1 MAEKLLARVAV
12 SSVPYAADK
21 LYTYR
26 IPDELAPEAAS
37 GKRVLIPFGRGNRR
51 SEGFVLDI
59 VREEDKPAY
68 KPIDAFL
75 DDMPLLD
82 SRDIRLARWM
92 KARYFCTYYDALKT
106 LLPGGVW
113 LKSRE
118 IWKLNDDISAEEA
131 LGAVE
136 PDSLEETLLC
146 TVLSSKG
153 AERAALNEL
162 GGEKTGRALH
172 AMAEQGILVCE
183 TTMKQR
189 LGDKKARMVSLC
201 VSAEEALAAVEPKRR
216 SAPVRYAVIELLCRE
231 GTLSS
236 TEISYYTG
244 ATMQTLR
251 GLNKSGLVE
260 FSEQEVLRVSAPAPS
275 AHEDAPITL
284 NEEQQAAYEGLTALL
299 EREGGSAALLYGV
312 TASGKTQV
320 YLKLI
325 ERLLARGKTAM
336 LLVPEIALTP
346 QMMQRFSAR
355 FGSDAVMLHSALPLT
370 ERYDQWKRIRR
381 GEVRVVLGTRSAVFA
396 PLPNLG
402 LIILD
407 EEQEGSYQSENPP
420 RYHARDIAQFRCA
433 QRDALVLLGSAT
445 PTVET
450 AYYAKRGRYQVF
462 SLHKRFNDLPLPEV
476 LIADMKD
483 ELRQGNDTSIGS
495 ALRSKLEKNI
505 AHGEQSILFLN
516 RRGSARMLLCGECGY
531 VPECPRCSVP
541 MTYHSA
547 NERLMCHYC
556 GHSEPVMERCREC
569 GGLLKRIGS
578 GTQKVERELKALF
591 PNTEV
596 LRMDA
601 DTVSAAHGH
610 EALLRQFTERRI
622 PILLGTQM
630 VAKGLDFENV
640 TLVGVLDA
648 DLSLYV
654 QNYHAAERTYS
665 LLAQV
670 VGRAGRG
677 ERAGRAVIQ
686 TFHPDNEVIQAAAKQ
701 DYEAFYRNELRLRRL
716 RRYPPFADLFTL
728 TVSGREEMRV
738 IAAACALRDA
748 LRAASEKEPLR
759 ALETEVLGPAGAPVV
774 KVNERYRYC
783 VYLSGRSDNA
793 LRRTVSEYLLA
804 FSARKENRGLDIFA
818 DCNAL
823 Q

>member
-1 MAEKLLARVAV
+1 MAEKMLARVAV

-26 IPDELAPEAAS
+26 VPDELKDTAAP

-59 VREEDKPAY
+59 VREEDKPVY
-68 KPIDAFL
+68 KPIDTFL
-75 DDMPLLD
+75 DDAPLLD
-82 SRDIRLARWM
+82 GRDIRLMRWM

-113 LKSRE
+113 LKSQE
-118 IWKLNDDISAEEA
+118 VWKLNEAVSAEEA
-131 LGAVE
+131 LAAVM
-136 PDSLEETLLC
+136 PDTLEETLLHA
-146 TVLSSKG
+146 VLSAKG

-162 GGEKTGRALH
+162 GGERTGKALRTL
-172 AMAEQGILVCE
+172 EQQGLLVCE

-189 LGDKKARMVSLC
+189 LSDKTARMVSLC
-201 VSAEEALAAVEPKRR
+201 VSAEDALAAVEPKRR
-216 SAPVRYAVIELLCRE
+216 SAPVRYAIVELLSRE

-236 TEISYYTG
+236 AEISYYTG

-251 GLNKSGLVE
+251 GLKKSGLVE
-260 FSEQEVLRVSAPAPS
+260 FSEQEVLRVSS
-275 AHEDAPITL
+275 AESAEKAEPFTL
-284 NEEQQAAYEGLTALL
+284 NGEQQAAFEGLSTLL
-299 EREGGSAALLYGV
+299 GHEGGSAALLYGV

-325 ERLLARGKTAM
+325 EETLRRGRSAM

-346 QMMQRFSAR
+346 QMMQRFSAQ
-355 FGSDAVMLHSALPLT
+355 FGPDVVMLHSALPLT

-396 PLPNLG
+396 PLPDLG

-495 ALRSKLEKNI
+495 ALRSELEKNI
-505 AHGEQSILFLN
+505 ARGEQSILFLN

-556 GHSEPVMERCREC
+556 GHSEAVMERCSEC
-569 GGLLKRIGS
+569 GGLLKRVGS
-578 GTQKVERELKALF
+578 GTQKVEQELAALF
-591 PNTEV
+591 PNTPV

-601 DTVSAAHGH
+601 DTVAAAHGH
-610 EALLRQFTERRI
+610 EALLKEFTQKNI

-677 ERAGRAVIQ
+677 ERVGRAVIQ
-686 TFHPDNEVIQAAAKQ
+686 TYHPDNEVIQAAAKQ
-701 DYEAFYRNELRLRRL
+701 DYEAFYQNELRLRRL

-728 TVSGREEMRV
+728 TVSGSEEVRV
-738 IAAACALRDA
+738 IAAVRALCDA
-748 LRAASEKEPLR
+748 LRLASAKEPLR
-759 ALETEVLGPAGAPVV
+759 ALEPEVLGPAGAPVV
-774 KVNERYRYC
+774 KVNDRYRYR
-783 VYLSGRSDNA
+783 VYLCGRSDSV

-804 FSARKENRGLDIFA
+804 FYARKENRGLDIFA

>member
-1 MAEKLLARVAV
+1 MAERTLARVAV

-26 IPDELAPEAAS
+26 VPDGLLSAAAP
-37 GKRVLIPFGRGNRR
+37 GKRVLIPFGRGNKRG
-51 SEGFVLDI
+51 EGFVLDV

-75 DDMPLLD
+75 DEAPLLD
-82 SRDIRLARWM
+82 AKDLRLVRWM
-92 KARYFCTYYDALKT
+92 KARYFCTYYDALKA

-118 IWKLNDDISAEEA
+118 VWRLRDGVSAEEA
-131 LGAVE
+131 LSSAA
-136 PDSLEETLLC
+136 PDSLEETLLRA
-146 TVLSSKG
+146 VLG
-153 AERAALNEL
+153 AKELERGALDEL
-162 GGEKTGRALH
+162 GGEKTGKALRAL
-172 AMAEQGILVCE
+172 EQHGLLTCE

-189 LGDKKARMVSLC
+189 LGDKTARMASLC
-201 VSAEEALAAVEPKRR
+201 VSAEDALAAVEPKRR
-216 SAPVRYAVIELLCRE
+216 SAPVRYAVVELLSRE
-231 GTLSS
+231 GTLS
-236 TEISYYTG
+236 TAEISYYTG

-251 GLNKSGLVE
+251 GLEKLGLLT
-260 FSEQEVLRVSAPAPS
+260 FSEQEVLRVSTAPES
-275 AHEDAPITL
+275 AERTDVTL
-284 NEEQQAAYEGLTALL
+284 NFGQQQAFEGLSALL

-325 ERLLARGKTAM
+325 EEALRRGRTAM

-346 QMMQRFSAR
+346 QMMRRFSAR
-355 FGSDAVMLHSALPLT
+355 FGSDVVMLHSALPLT

-396 PLPNLG
+396 PLPDLG

-420 RYHARDIAQFRCA
+420 HYHARDIAQFRCA
-433 QRDALVLLGSAT
+433 QHGALMLLGSAT

-450 AYYAKRGRYQVF
+450 AYYAKHGRYQVL
-462 SLHKRFNDLPLPEV
+462 SLHKRYNDLPLPRV

-483 ELRQGNDTSIGS
+483 ELRRGNDGTIGS
-495 ALRSKLEKNI
+495 ALRAEIEKNLSR
-505 AHGEQSILFLN
+505 GEQSILFLN

-531 VPECPRCSVP
+531 VPQCPRCSVP

-556 GHSEPVMERCREC
+556 GHSEAVMARCSEC
-569 GGLLKRIGS
+569 GGLMKRVGS
-578 GTQKVERELKALF
+578 GTQKVEQELLSLF
-591 PNTEV
+591 SGTKV

-601 DTVSAAHGH
+601 DTVAAARGH
-610 EALLRQFTERRI
+610 EALLKQFTEQNI

-686 TFHPDNEVIQAAAKQ
+686 TYHPENEVIQAAAKQ
-701 DYEAFYRNELRLRRL
+701 DYEAFYQSELRLRRL

-728 TVSGREEMRV
+728 TVTGLDELRV
-738 IAAACALRDA
+738 IAAARALCDA
-748 LRAASEKEPLR
+748 LRRESGREPLR
-759 ALETEVLGPAGAPVV
+759 ALEAEVLGPAGAPVV
-774 KVNERYRYC
+774 KVNNRYRYC
-783 VYLSGRSDNA
+783 VYLCGRSGSA

>member
-1 MAEKLLARVAV
+1 MAEKMLARVAV

-26 IPDELAPEAAS
+26 IPEELAEAAMP
-37 GKRVLIPFGRGNRR
+37 GKRVLVPFGRGNRR

-59 VREEDKPAY
+59 VYEEDKPAY

-75 DDMPLLD
+75 DDAPLLD
-82 SRDIRLARWM
+82 GRDIRLVRWM

-118 IWKLNDDISAEEA
+118 VWRLNDGVSAEEA
-131 LGAVE
+131 LSAVA
-136 PDSLEETLLC
+136 PDSLEETLLHA
-146 TVLSSKG
+146 VLGAKG
-153 AERAALNEL
+153 AERTALNEL
-162 GGEKTGRALH
+162 GGEKTGKVLH
-172 AMAEQGILVCE
+172 ALEQQGLLICE

-189 LGDKKARMVSLC
+189 LGDKTARMVSLC

-251 GLNKSGLVE
+251 GLKKSGLVE
-260 FSEQEVLRVSAPAPS
+260 FSEQEVLRVGTAEPVER
-275 AHEDAPITL
+275 EDAPITL
-284 NEEQQAAYEGLTALL
+284 NEEQQAAYEGLSTLL

-320 YLKLI
+320 YLRLI
-325 ERLLARGKTAM
+325 EETLARGRTAM

-346 QMMQRFSAR
+346 QMMRRFSAQ
-355 FGSDAVMLHSALPLT
+355 FGADVVMLHSALPLT

-420 RYHARDIAQFRCA
+420 RYHARDIAQLRCA
-433 QRDALVLLGSAT
+433 QRDALMLLGSAT

-462 SLHKRFNDLPLPEV
+462 SLHKRFNDLPLPKV

-483 ELRQGNDTSIGS
+483 ELRQGNETSIGH
-495 ALRSKLEKNI
+495 ALCAELEKNLER
-505 AHGEQSILFLN
+505 GEQSILFLN

-531 VPECPRCSVP
+531 VPQCPRCSVP

-556 GHSEPVMERCREC
+556 GHSEAVMERCSEC
-569 GGLLKRIGS
+569 GGLLKRVGS
-578 GTQKVERELKALF
+578 GTQKVEQELAALF
-591 PNTEV
+591 PGTRV

-601 DTVSAAHGH
+601 DTVAAAHGH
-610 EALLRQFTERRI
+610 EALLKDFTQKNI

-677 ERAGRAVIQ
+677 ERVGRAVIQ
-686 TFHPDNEVIQAAAKQ
+686 TYHPDNEVIQAAAKQ
-701 DYEAFYRNELRLRRL
+701 DYEAFYQNELRLRRL

-728 TVSGREEMRV
+728 TVSGSEEVRV
-738 IAAACALRDA
+738 IAAVRALCDA
-748 LRAASEKEPLR
+748 LRLASAKEPLR
-759 ALETEVLGPAGAPVV
+759 ALEPEVLGPAGAPVV
-774 KVNERYRYC
+774 KVNDRYRYR
-783 VYLSGRSDNA
+783 VYLCGRSDSV

>member
-1 MAEKLLARVAV
+1 MAEKLLDRVAV
-12 SSVPYAADK
+12 SSVPFAADK

-51 SEGFVLDI
+51 SEGFILDI

-118 IWKLNDDISAEEA
+118 IWKLNEEVSAEQA
-131 LGAVE
+131 LGAVA

-146 TVLSSKG
+146 AVLGAKG
-153 AERAALNEL
+153 AERTALNEL

-172 AMAEQGILVCE
+172 AMAQQGILICE

-201 VSAEEALAAVEPKRR
+201 VSAEEALAAVEPRRR

-260 FSEQEVLRVSAPAPS
+260 FSEQEVLRVSPPAPS
-275 AHEDAPITL
+275 AREDAPITL
-284 NEEQQAAYEGLTALL
+284 NEEQQAAYEGLSALL

-325 ERLLARGKTAM
+325 EQVLARGKTAM

-495 ALRSKLEKNI
+495 ALRSELQKNI
-505 AHGEQSILFLN
+505 ARGEQSILFLN

-556 GHSEPVMERCREC
+556 GHSEPVMERCRAC
-569 GGLLKRIGS
+569 GGLLKRVGS

-686 TFHPDNEVIQAAAKQ
+686 TYHPDHEVIQAAANQ
-701 DYEAFYRNELRLRRL
+701 DYEAFYQTELRLRRL

-783 VYLSGRSDNA
+783 VYLSGRSDSA

>member
-12 SSVPYAADK
+12 SSVPFAADK

-75 DDMPLLD
+75 DEESLLD
-82 SRDIRLARWM
+82 SRDIRLARWI

-118 IWKLNDDISAEEA
+118 IWKLNEEVSAEEA
-131 LGAVE
+131 LSAVT

-146 TVLSSKG
+146 AVLGAKG
-153 AERAALNEL
+153 AERTALNEL

-172 AMAEQGILVCE
+172 AMAQQGILVCE

-251 GLNKSGLVE
+251 GLNKSGLVD
-260 FSEQEVLRVSAPAPS
+260 FSEQEVLRVSPPAPS
-275 AHEDAPITL
+275 AREDAPITL
-284 NEEQQAAYEGLTALL
+284 NEEQQAAYEGLSALL

-325 ERLLARGKTAM
+325 EQVLARGKTAM

-495 ALRSKLEKNI
+495 ALRSELQKNI
-505 AHGEQSILFLN
+505 ARGEQSILFLN

-556 GHSEPVMERCREC
+556 GHSEPVMERCRAC
-569 GGLLKRIGS
+569 GGLLKRVGS
-578 GTQKVERELKALF
+578 GTQKVERELRALF

-686 TFHPDNEVIQAAAKQ
+686 TYHPDNEVIQAAAKQ

-759 ALETEVLGPAGAPVV
+759 TLETEVLGPAGAPVV

-783 VYLSGRSDNA
+783 VYLSGRSDSA

>member
-1 MAEKLLARVAV
+1 MAERMIARVAV
-12 SSVPYAADK
+12 SSVPFAADK
-21 LYTYR
+21 LYTYLV
-26 IPDELAPEAAS
+26 PEELMASAAE

-51 SEGFVLDI
+51 SEGFLIELSREECTVPLKPLGTVLD
-59 VREEDKPAY
+59 A
-68 KPIDAFL
+68 A
-75 DDMPLLD
+75 PLLD
-82 SRDIRLARWM
+82 SKDIRLVRWM

-113 LKSRE
+113 LQSRE
-118 IWKLNDDISAEEA
+118 VWRLADTVSAETA
-131 LGAVE
+131 LASAA
-136 PDSLEETLLC
+136 PDSLEENLLRAI
-146 TVLSSKG
+146 LSANG
-153 AERAALNEL
+153 LDRAALDAL
-162 GGEKTGRALH
+162 GGDKTGRTLRLL
-172 AMAEQGILVCE
+172 EQSGLLSCE
-183 TTMKQR
+183 TTIKQR
-189 LGDKKARMVSLC
+189 LGDKTLRMVSLC
-201 VSAEEALAAVEPKRR
+201 VSAEDALAAVEPKRR
-216 SAPVRYAVIELLCRE
+216 SAPVRYAVIELLIRE
-231 GTLSS
+231 GTLS
-236 TEISYYTG
+236 TQEIGYYTG

-251 GLNKSGLVE
+251 GLKKSGLVE
-260 FSEQEVLRVSAPAPS
+260 FSEQEVLRVSTVGADTGES
-275 AHEDAPITL
+275 AFVTL
-284 NEEQQAAYEGLTALL
+284 NEEQRSAFEGLSALL
-299 EREGGSAALLYGV
+299 GREGGAAALLYGV

-320 YLKLI
+320 YRKLI
-325 ERLLARGKTAM
+325 EETLARGRTAM

-346 QMMQRFSAR
+346 QMMRKFSAQ
-355 FGSDAVMLHSALPLT
+355 FGSSVVMLHSGLPLT

-396 PLPNLG
+396 PLPELG

-433 QRDALVLLGSAT
+433 QHSALMLLGSAT

-450 AYYAKRGRYQVF
+450 SYYAKQGRYEVF
-462 SLHKRFNDLPLPEV
+462 PLYRRYNELPLPKV

-483 ELRQGNDTSIGS
+483 ELRQGNETSIGQS
-495 ALRSKLEKNI
+495 LRAELEKNI
-505 AHGEQSILFLN
+505 ERGEQSILFLN
-516 RRGSARMLLCGECGY
+516 RRGSARLLLCGECGY
-531 VPECPRCSVP
+531 VPQCPRCSVP

-556 GHSEPVMERCREC
+556 GHSEPVLERCSEC
-569 GGLLKRIGS
+569 GGLMKRVGA
-578 GTQKVERELKALF
+578 GTQKVEQELHDLF
-591 PNTEV
+591 PEAQV

-601 DTVSAAHGH
+601 DTVGAAGSH
-610 EALLRQFTERRI
+610 EALLREFEEKKI

-648 DLSLYV
+648 DLSLYA

-686 TFHPDNEVIQAAAKQ
+686 TYHPENEVIRAAADQ
-701 DYEAFYRNELRLRRL
+701 DYGAFYRSELRLRRL
-716 RRYPPFADLFTL
+716 RRYPPFADLYTL
-728 TVSGREEMRV
+728 TITGSEEHRV

-748 LRAASEKEPLR
+748 LRHESEKEPLR
-759 ALETEVLGPAGAPVV
+759 TLETEVLGPAGAPVV
-774 KVNERYRYC
+774 KVNNRYRYC
-783 VYLSGRSDNA
+783 VYLCARSDA
-793 LRRTVSEYLLA
+793 SLRRIVSDYLRA
-804 FSARKENRGLDIFA
+804 FYARKENRGLDIFA

>member
-82 SRDIRLARWM
+82 SRDIRLVRWM

-146 TVLSSKG
+146 AVLGAKG

-172 AMAEQGILVCE
+172 AMAQQGILVCE

-201 VSAEEALAAVEPKRR
+201 VSAEDALAAVEPKRR

-495 ALRSKLEKNI
+495 ALRSELEKNI

-569 GGLLKRIGS
+569 GGLLKRVGS

-701 DYEAFYRNELRLRRL
+701 DYEAFYQNELRLRRL

>member
-1 MAEKLLARVAV
+1 MAEKMLARVAV

-26 IPDELAPEAAS
+26 VPDELKDTAAP

-59 VREEDKPAY
+59 VREEDKPVY
-68 KPIDAFL
+68 KPIDTFL
-75 DDMPLLD
+75 DDAPLLD
-82 SRDIRLARWM
+82 GRDIRLMRWM

-113 LKSRE
+113 LKSQE
-118 IWKLNDDISAEEA
+118 VWKLNEAVSAEEA
-131 LGAVE
+131 LAAVM
-136 PDSLEETLLC
+136 PDTLEETLLHA
-146 TVLSSKG
+146 VLSAKG

-162 GGEKTGRALH
+162 GGERTGKALRTL
-172 AMAEQGILVCE
+172 EQQGLLVCE

-189 LGDKKARMVSLC
+189 LSDKTARMVSLC
-201 VSAEEALAAVEPKRR
+201 VSAEDALAAVEPKRR
-216 SAPVRYAVIELLCRE
+216 SAPVRYAIVELLSRE

-236 TEISYYTG
+236 AEISYYTG

-251 GLNKSGLVE
+251 GLKKSGLVE
-260 FSEQEVLRVSAPAPS
+260 FSEQEVLRVSS
-275 AHEDAPITL
+275 AESAEKAEPFTL
-284 NEEQQAAYEGLTALL
+284 NGEQQAAFEGLSTLL
-299 EREGGSAALLYGV
+299 GHEGGSAALLYGV

-325 ERLLARGKTAM
+325 EETLRRGRSAM

-346 QMMQRFSAR
+346 QMMQRFSAQ
-355 FGSDAVMLHSALPLT
+355 FGPDVVMLHSALPLT

-381 GEVRVVLGTRSAVFA
+381 GEVRVVLGTRSAVFV
-396 PLPNLG
+396 PLPDLG

-495 ALRSKLEKNI
+495 ALRSELEKNI
-505 AHGEQSILFLN
+505 ARGEQSILFLN

-556 GHSEPVMERCREC
+556 GHSEAVMERCSEC
-569 GGLLKRIGS
+569 GGLLKRVGS
-578 GTQKVERELKALF
+578 GTQKVEQELAALF
-591 PNTEV
+591 PNTPV

-601 DTVSAAHGH
+601 DTVAAAHGH
-610 EALLRQFTERRI
+610 EALLKEFTQKNI

-677 ERAGRAVIQ
+677 ERVGRAVIQ
-686 TFHPDNEVIQAAAKQ
+686 TYHPDNEVIQAAAKQ
-701 DYEAFYRNELRLRRL
+701 DYEAFYQNELRLRRL

-728 TVSGREEMRV
+728 TVSGSEEVRV
-738 IAAACALRDA
+738 IAAVRALCDA
-748 LRAASEKEPLR
+748 LRLASAKEPLR
-759 ALETEVLGPAGAPVV
+759 ALEPEVLGPAGAPVV
-774 KVNERYRYC
+774 KVNDRYRSR
-783 VYLSGRSDNA
+783 VYLCGRSDSV

>member
-1 MAEKLLARVAV
+1 MAEKMLARVAV

-26 IPDELAPEAAS
+26 VPDELKDTAAP

-59 VREEDKPAY
+59 VREEDKPVY
-68 KPIDAFL
+68 KPIDTFL
-75 DDMPLLD
+75 DDAPLLD
-82 SRDIRLARWM
+82 GRDIRLMRWM

-113 LKSRE
+113 LKSQE
-118 IWKLNDDISAEEA
+118 VWKLNEAVSAEEA
-131 LGAVE
+131 LAAVM
-136 PDSLEETLLC
+136 PDTLEETLLHA
-146 TVLSSKG
+146 VLSAKG

-162 GGEKTGRALH
+162 GGERTGKALRTL
-172 AMAEQGILVCE
+172 EQQGLLVCE

-189 LGDKKARMVSLC
+189 LSDKTARMVSLC
-201 VSAEEALAAVEPKRR
+201 VSAEDALAAVEPKRR
-216 SAPVRYAVIELLCRE
+216 SAPVRYAIVELLSRE

-236 TEISYYTG
+236 AEISYYTG

-251 GLNKSGLVE
+251 GLKKSGLVE
-260 FSEQEVLRVSAPAPS
+260 FSEQEVLRVSS
-275 AHEDAPITL
+275 AESAEKAEPFTL
-284 NEEQQAAYEGLTALL
+284 NGEQQAAFEGLSALL
-299 EREGGSAALLYGV
+299 GREGGSAALLYGV

-325 ERLLARGKTAM
+325 EETLRRGRSAM

-346 QMMQRFSAR
+346 QMMRRFSAQ
-355 FGSDAVMLHSALPLT
+355 FGPDVVMLHSALPLT

-396 PLPNLG
+396 PLPDLG

-495 ALRSKLEKNI
+495 ALRSELEKNI
-505 AHGEQSILFLN
+505 ARGEQSILFLN

-556 GHSEPVMERCREC
+556 GHSEAVMERCSEC
-569 GGLLKRIGS
+569 GGLLKRVGS
-578 GTQKVERELKALF
+578 GTQKVEQELAALF
-591 PNTEV
+591 PGTRV

-601 DTVSAAHGH
+601 DTVAAAHGH
-610 EALLRQFTERRI
+610 EALLKEFTQKNI

-677 ERAGRAVIQ
+677 ERVGRAVIQ
-686 TFHPDNEVIQAAAKQ
+686 TYHPENEVIQAAAKQ
-701 DYEAFYRNELRLRRL
+701 DYEAFYQNELRLRRL

>member
-12 SSVPYAADK
+12 SSVPFAADK

-75 DDMPLLD
+75 DEESLLD

-118 IWKLNDDISAEEA
+118 IWKLNEEVSAEQA
-131 LGAVE
+131 LSAVA

-146 TVLSSKG
+146 AVLGAKG
-153 AERAALNEL
+153 AERTALNEL

-172 AMAEQGILVCE
+172 AMAQQGILVCE

-201 VSAEEALAAVEPKRR
+201 VSAEEALAAVEPRRR

-260 FSEQEVLRVSAPAPS
+260 FSEQEVLRVSPPAPS
-275 AHEDAPITL
+275 AREDAPITL
-284 NEEQQAAYEGLTALL
+284 NEEQQAAYEGLSALL
-299 EREGGSAALLYGV
+299 EQEGGSAALLYGV

-325 ERLLARGKTAM
+325 EQVLARGKTAM

-495 ALRSKLEKNI
+495 ALRSELQKNI
-505 AHGEQSILFLN
+505 ARGEQSILFLN

-556 GHSEPVMERCREC
+556 GHSEPVMERCRAC
-569 GGLLKRIGS
+569 GGLLKRVGS
-578 GTQKVERELKALF
+578 GTQKVERELRALF

-677 ERAGRAVIQ
+677 ERAGRAIIQ
-686 TFHPDNEVIQAAAKQ
+686 TYHPDNEVIQAAAKQ

-783 VYLSGRSDNA
+783 VYLSGRSDSA

>member
-12 SSVPYAADK
+12 SSVPFAADK

-51 SEGFVLDI
+51 SEGFILDI

-118 IWKLNDDISAEEA
+118 IWKLNEEVSAEQA
-131 LGAVE
+131 LGAVA

-146 TVLSSKG
+146 AVLGAKG
-153 AERAALNEL
+153 AERTALNEL

-172 AMAEQGILVCE
+172 AMAQQGILICE

-201 VSAEEALAAVEPKRR
+201 VSAEEALAAVEPRRR

-260 FSEQEVLRVSAPAPS
+260 FSEQEVLRVSPPAPS
-275 AHEDAPITL
+275 AREDAPITL
-284 NEEQQAAYEGLTALL
+284 NEEQQAAYEGLSALL

-325 ERLLARGKTAM
+325 EQVLARGKTAM

-495 ALRSKLEKNI
+495 ALRSELQKNI
-505 AHGEQSILFLN
+505 ARGEQSILFLN

-556 GHSEPVMERCREC
+556 GHSEPVMERCRAC
-569 GGLLKRIGS
+569 GGLLKRVGS

-686 TFHPDNEVIQAAAKQ
+686 TYHPDHEVIQAAANQ
-701 DYEAFYRNELRLRRL
+701 DYEAFYQNELRLRRL

-783 VYLSGRSDNA
+783 VYLSGRSDSA

>member
-1 MAEKLLARVAV
+1 MAEKMLARVAV

-26 IPDELAPEAAS
+26 VPDELKDTAAP

-59 VREEDKPAY
+59 VREEDKPVY
-68 KPIDAFL
+68 KPIDTFL
-75 DDMPLLD
+75 DDAPLLD
-82 SRDIRLARWM
+82 GRDIRLMRWM

-113 LKSRE
+113 LKSQE
-118 IWKLNDDISAEEA
+118 VWKLNEAVSAEEA
-131 LGAVE
+131 LAAVM
-136 PDSLEETLLC
+136 PDTLEETLLHA
-146 TVLSSKG
+146 VLSAKG

-162 GGEKTGRALH
+162 GGERTGKALRTL
-172 AMAEQGILVCE
+172 EQQGLLVCE

-189 LGDKKARMVSLC
+189 LSDKTARMVSLC
-201 VSAEEALAAVEPKRR
+201 VSAEDALAAVEPKRR
-216 SAPVRYAVIELLCRE
+216 SAPVRYAIVELLSRE

-236 TEISYYTG
+236 AEISYYTG

-251 GLNKSGLVE
+251 GLKKSGLVE
-260 FSEQEVLRVSAPAPS
+260 FSEQEVLRVSS
-275 AHEDAPITL
+275 AESAEKAEPFTL
-284 NEEQQAAYEGLTALL
+284 NGEQQAAFEGLSALL
-299 EREGGSAALLYGV
+299 GHEGGSAALLYGV

-325 ERLLARGKTAM
+325 EETLRRGRSAM

-346 QMMQRFSAR
+346 QMMQRFSAQ
-355 FGSDAVMLHSALPLT
+355 FGPDVVMLHSALPLT

-396 PLPNLG
+396 PLPDLG

-495 ALRSKLEKNI
+495 ALRSELEKNI
-505 AHGEQSILFLN
+505 ARGEQSILFLN

-556 GHSEPVMERCREC
+556 GHSEAVMERCSEC
-569 GGLLKRIGS
+569 GGLLKRVGS
-578 GTQKVERELKALF
+578 GTQKVEQELAALF
-591 PNTEV
+591 PNTPV

-601 DTVSAAHGH
+601 DTVAAAHGH
-610 EALLRQFTERRI
+610 EALLKEFTQKNI

-677 ERAGRAVIQ
+677 ERVGRAVIQ
-686 TFHPDNEVIQAAAKQ
+686 TYHPENEVIQAAAKQ
-701 DYEAFYRNELRLRRL
+701 DYEAFYQNELRLRRL

-728 TVSGREEMRV
+728 TVSGSEEVRV
-738 IAAACALRDA
+738 IAAVRALCDA
-748 LRAASEKEPLR
+748 LRLASAKEPLR
-759 ALETEVLGPAGAPVV
+759 ALEPEVLGPAGAPVV
-774 KVNERYRYC
+774 KVNDRYRYR
-783 VYLSGRSDNA
+783 VYLCGRSDSV

-804 FSARKENRGLDIFA
+804 FYARKENRGLDIFA

>member
-26 IPDELAPEAAS
+26 IPDELAIEAAS

-82 SRDIRLARWM
+82 SRDIRLVRWM

-146 TVLSSKG
+146 AVLSAKG

-495 ALRSKLEKNI
+495 ALRSELEKNI

-569 GGLLKRIGS
+569 GGLLKRVGS

-686 TFHPDNEVIQAAAKQ
+686 TYHPDNEVIQAAAKQ

-716 RRYPPFADLFTL
+716 RRYPPFADFFTL

>member
-1 MAEKLLARVAV
+1 MAEKMLARVAV

-26 IPDELAPEAAS
+26 VPDELKDTAAP

-59 VREEDKPAY
+59 VREEDKPVY
-68 KPIDAFL
+68 KPIDTFL
-75 DDMPLLD
+75 DDAPLLD
-82 SRDIRLARWM
+82 GRDIRLMRWM

-113 LKSRE
+113 LKSQE
-118 IWKLNDDISAEEA
+118 VWKLNEAVSAEEA
-131 LGAVE
+131 LAAVM
-136 PDSLEETLLC
+136 PDTLEETLLHA
-146 TVLSSKG
+146 VLSAKG

-162 GGEKTGRALH
+162 GGERTGKALRTL
-172 AMAEQGILVCE
+172 EQQGLLVCE

-189 LGDKKARMVSLC
+189 LSDKTARMVSLC
-201 VSAEEALAAVEPKRR
+201 VSAEDALAAVEPKRR
-216 SAPVRYAVIELLCRE
+216 SAPVRYAIVELLSRE

-236 TEISYYTG
+236 AEISYYTG

-251 GLNKSGLVE
+251 GLKKSGLVE
-260 FSEQEVLRVSAPAPS
+260 FSEQEVLRVSS
-275 AHEDAPITL
+275 AESAEKAEPFTL
-284 NEEQQAAYEGLTALL
+284 NGEQQAAFEGLSTLL
-299 EREGGSAALLYGV
+299 GHEGGSAALLYGV

-325 ERLLARGKTAM
+325 EETLRRGRSAM

-346 QMMQRFSAR
+346 QMMQRFSAQ
-355 FGSDAVMLHSALPLT
+355 FGPDVVMLHSALPLT

-396 PLPNLG
+396 PLPDLG

-495 ALRSKLEKNI
+495 ALRSELEKNI
-505 AHGEQSILFLN
+505 ARGEQSILFLN

-556 GHSEPVMERCREC
+556 GHSEAVMERCSEC
-569 GGLLKRIGS
+569 GGLLKRVGS
-578 GTQKVERELKALF
+578 GTQKVEQELAALF
-591 PNTEV
+591 PNTPV

-601 DTVSAAHGH
+601 DTVAAAHGH

-686 TFHPDNEVIQAAAKQ
+686 TYHPDNEVIQAAAKQ
-701 DYEAFYRNELRLRRL
+701 DYEAFYQNELRLRRL

>member
-26 IPDELAPEAAS
+26 IPDALAPEAAS

-51 SEGFVLDI
+51 SEGFVLDL

-75 DDMPLLD
+75 DDVPLLD

-118 IWKLNDDISAEEA
+118 IWKLNEDLSAEEA
-131 LGAVE
+131 LGAVA
-136 PDSLEETLLC
+136 PDSLEEALLC
-146 TVLSSKG
+146 AVLGAKG

-172 AMAEQGILVCE
+172 AMAQQGILVCE

-236 TEISYYTG
+236 TEIGYYTG

-260 FSEQEVLRVSAPAPS
+260 FSEQEVLRVSAPEPGAR
-275 AHEDAPITL
+275 EDAPITL
-284 NEEQQAAYEGLTALL
+284 NEEQQAAYEGLSALL
-299 EREGGSAALLYGV
+299 GREGGSAALLYGV

-325 ERLLARGKTAM
+325 ERTLARGKTAM

-462 SLHKRFNDLPLPEV
+462 SLHRRFNDLPLPKV
-476 LIADMKD
+476 LVADMKD

-495 ALRSKLEKNI
+495 ALRSELQKNI
-505 AHGEQSILFLN
+505 ARGEQSILFLN

-556 GHSEPVMERCREC
+556 GHSEPVMERCRAC
-569 GGLLKRIGS
+569 GGLLKRVGS
-578 GTQKVERELKALF
+578 GTQKVECELKALF
-591 PNTEV
+591 PDTEV

-686 TFHPDNEVIQAAAKQ
+686 TYHPESEVIQAAAKQ
-701 DYEAFYRNELRLRRL
+701 DYEAFYQNELRLRRL

-728 TVSGREEMRV
+728 TVSGRDEMRV

-748 LRAASEKEPLR
+748 LRAASEREPLR

-783 VYLSGRSDNA
+783 VYLSGRSDSA

>member
-26 IPDELAPEAAS
+26 IPDELALEAAS

-75 DDMPLLD
+75 DDVPLLD
-82 SRDIRLARWM
+82 SRDIRLVRWM
-92 KARYFCTYYDALKT
+92 KARYFCTYYDAIKT

-146 TVLSSKG
+146 AVLGAKG

-172 AMAEQGILVCE
+172 AMAQQGILVCE

-284 NEEQQAAYEGLTALL
+284 NEEQQAAYEGLSALL

-325 ERLLARGKTAM
+325 EEALTRGRTAM

-396 PLPNLG
+396 PLQNLG

-495 ALRSKLEKNI
+495 ALRSELEKNI
-505 AHGEQSILFLN
+505 ARGEQSILFLN

-569 GGLLKRIGS
+569 GGLLKRVGS

-591 PNTEV
+591 PNAEV

>member
-1 MAEKLLARVAV
+1 MAEKMLARVAV

-26 IPDELAPEAAS
+26 VPDELKDTAAP

-59 VREEDKPAY
+59 VREEDKPVY
-68 KPIDAFL
+68 KPIDTFL
-75 DDMPLLD
+75 DDAPLLD
-82 SRDIRLARWM
+82 GRDIRLMRWM

-118 IWKLNDDISAEEA
+118 VWKLNEAVSAEEA
-131 LGAVE
+131 LAAVM
-136 PDSLEETLLC
+136 PDTLEETLLHA
-146 TVLSSKG
+146 VLSAKG

-162 GGEKTGRALH
+162 GGERTGKALRTL
-172 AMAEQGILVCE
+172 EQQGLLVCE

-189 LGDKKARMVSLC
+189 LSDKTARMVSLC
-201 VSAEEALAAVEPKRR
+201 VSAEDALAAVEPKRR
-216 SAPVRYAVIELLCRE
+216 SAPVRYAIVELLSRE

-236 TEISYYTG
+236 AEISYYTG

-251 GLNKSGLVE
+251 GLKKSGLVE
-260 FSEQEVLRVSAPAPS
+260 FSEQEVLRVSS
-275 AHEDAPITL
+275 AESAEKAEPFTL
-284 NEEQQAAYEGLTALL
+284 NGEQQAAFEGLSALL
-299 EREGGSAALLYGV
+299 GHEGGSAALLYGV

-325 ERLLARGKTAM
+325 EETLRRGISAM

-346 QMMQRFSAR
+346 QMMQRFSAQ
-355 FGSDAVMLHSALPLT
+355 FGPDVVMLHSALPLT

-433 QRDALVLLGSAT
+433 QRDALMLLGSAT

-462 SLHKRFNDLPLPEV
+462 SLHKRFNDLPLPKV

-483 ELRQGNDTSIGS
+483 ELRQGNETSIGH
-495 ALRSKLEKNI
+495 ALCAELEKNLER
-505 AHGEQSILFLN
+505 GEQSILFLN

-531 VPECPRCSVP
+531 VPQCPRCSVP

-556 GHSEPVMERCREC
+556 GHSEAVMERCSEC
-569 GGLLKRIGS
+569 GGLLKRVGS
-578 GTQKVERELKALF
+578 GTQKVEQELAALF
-591 PNTEV
+591 PGTRV

-601 DTVSAAHGH
+601 DTVAAAHGH
-610 EALLRQFTERRI
+610 EALLKDFTQKNI

-677 ERAGRAVIQ
+677 ERVGRAVIQ
-686 TFHPDNEVIQAAAKQ
+686 TYHPDNEVIQAAAKQ
-701 DYEAFYRNELRLRRL
+701 DYEAFYQNELRLRRL

-728 TVSGREEMRV
+728 TVSGSEEVRV
-738 IAAACALRDA
+738 IAAVRALCDA
-748 LRAASEKEPLR
+748 LRLASAKEPLR
-759 ALETEVLGPAGAPVV
+759 ALEPEVLGPAGAPVV
-774 KVNERYRYC
+774 KVNDRYRYR
-783 VYLSGRSDNA
+783 VYLCGRSDSV

>member
-1 MAEKLLARVAV
+1 MAEKMLARVAV

-59 VREEDKPAY
+59 VREEDKPVY
-68 KPIDAFL
+68 KPIDTFL
-75 DDMPLLD
+75 DDAPLLD
-82 SRDIRLARWM
+82 GRDIRLVRWM

-118 IWKLNDDISAEEA
+118 VWKLNEAVSAEEA
-131 LGAVE
+131 LAAVM
-136 PDSLEETLLC
+136 PDTLEETLLHA
-146 TVLSSKG
+146 VLSAKG

-162 GGEKTGRALH
+162 GGERTGKALRTL
-172 AMAEQGILVCE
+172 EQQGLLVCE

-189 LGDKKARMVSLC
+189 LSDKTARMVSLC
-201 VSAEEALAAVEPKRR
+201 VSAEDALAAVEPKRR
-216 SAPVRYAVIELLCRE
+216 SAPVRYAIVELLSRE

-236 TEISYYTG
+236 AEISYYTG

-251 GLNKSGLVE
+251 GLKKSGLVE
-260 FSEQEVLRVSAPAPS
+260 FSEQEVLRVSS
-275 AHEDAPITL
+275 AESAEKAEPFTL
-284 NEEQQAAYEGLTALL
+284 NGEQQTAFEGLSALL
-299 EREGGSAALLYGV
+299 GREGGSAALLYGV

-325 ERLLARGKTAM
+325 EETLRRGRSAM

-346 QMMQRFSAR
+346 QMMRRFSAQ
-355 FGSDAVMLHSALPLT
+355 FGPDVVMLHSALPLT

-396 PLPNLG
+396 PLPDLG

-433 QRDALVLLGSAT
+433 QRDALMLLGSAT

-462 SLHKRFNDLPLPEV
+462 SLHKRFNDLPLPKV

-483 ELRQGNDTSIGS
+483 ELRQGNETSIGH
-495 ALRSKLEKNI
+495 ALCAELKKNLER
-505 AHGEQSILFLN
+505 GEQSILFLN

-556 GHSEPVMERCREC
+556 GHSEAVMERCSEC
-569 GGLLKRIGS
+569 GGLLKRVGS
-578 GTQKVERELKALF
+578 GTQKVEQELAALF
-591 PNTEV
+591 PGTRV

-601 DTVSAAHGH
+601 DTVAAAHGH
-610 EALLRQFTERRI
+610 EALLKEFTQKNI

-686 TFHPDNEVIQAAAKQ
+686 TYHPESEVIQAAAKQ
-701 DYEAFYRNELRLRRL
+701 DYEAFYQNELRLRRL

-728 TVSGREEMRV
+728 TVSGSEEVRV
-738 IAAACALRDA
+738 IAAVRALCDA
-748 LRAASEKEPLR
+748 LRLASAKEPLR
-759 ALETEVLGPAGAPVV
+759 ALEPEVLGPAGAPVV
-774 KVNERYRYC
+774 KVNDRYRYR
-783 VYLSGRSDNA
+783 VYLCGRSDSV

-804 FSARKENRGLDIFA
+804 FYARKENRGLDIFA

>member
-12 SSVPYAADK
+12 SSVPFAADK

-51 SEGFVLDI
+51 SEGFVFDI

-75 DDMPLLD
+75 DEESLLD

-118 IWKLNDDISAEEA
+118 IWKLNEEVSAEEA
-131 LGAVE
+131 LSAVT

-146 TVLSSKG
+146 AVLGAKG
-153 AERAALNEL
+153 AERTALNEL

-172 AMAEQGILVCE
+172 AMAQQGILVCE

-251 GLNKSGLVE
+251 GLNKSGLVD
-260 FSEQEVLRVSAPAPS
+260 FSEQEVLRVSPPAPS
-275 AHEDAPITL
+275 AREDAPITL
-284 NEEQQAAYEGLTALL
+284 NEEQQAAYEGLSALL

-325 ERLLARGKTAM
+325 EQVLARGKTAM

-495 ALRSKLEKNI
+495 ALRSELQKNI
-505 AHGEQSILFLN
+505 ARGEQSILFLN

-531 VPECPRCSVP
+531 VPECPRCCVP

-556 GHSEPVMERCREC
+556 GHSEPVMERCRAC
-569 GGLLKRIGS
+569 GGLLKRVGS
-578 GTQKVERELKALF
+578 GTQKVERELRALF
-591 PNTEV
+591 PNTKV

-686 TFHPDNEVIQAAAKQ
+686 TYHPDNEVIQAAAKQ

-783 VYLSGRSDNA
+783 VYLSGRSDSA

>member
-12 SSVPYAADK
+12 SSVPFAADK

-59 VREEDKPAY
+59 VREEGKPAY

-75 DDMPLLD
+75 DEESLLD

-118 IWKLNDDISAEEA
+118 IWKLNEEVSAEQA
-131 LGAVE
+131 LSAVA

-146 TVLSSKG
+146 AVLGAKG
-153 AERAALNEL
+153 AERTALNEL

-172 AMAEQGILVCE
+172 AMAQQGILVCE

-260 FSEQEVLRVSAPAPS
+260 FSEHEVLRVSPPAPS
-275 AHEDAPITL
+275 AREDAPITL
-284 NEEQQAAYEGLTALL
+284 NEEQQAAYEGLSALL

-325 ERLLARGKTAM
+325 EQVLARGKTAM

-433 QRDALVLLGSAT
+433 QHDALLLLGSAT
-445 PTVET
+445 PTIET
-450 AYYAKRGRYQVF
+450 AYAAKSGRYQVF

-476 LIADMKD
+476 YIADMRE
-483 ELRQGNDTSIGS
+483 ELRHGNETLIG
-495 ALRSKLEKNI
+495 
-505 AHGEQSILFLN
+505 H
-516 RRGSARMLLCGECGY
+516 
-531 VPECPRCSVP
+531 
-541 MTYHSA
+541 
-547 NERLMCHYC
+547 
-556 GHSEPVMERCREC
+556 
-569 GGLLKRIGS
+569 
-578 GTQKVERELKALF
+578 
-591 PNTEV
+591 
-596 LRMDA
+596 
-601 DTVSAAHGH
+601 
-610 EALLRQFTERRI
+610 
-622 PILLGTQM
+622 
-630 VAKGLDFENV
+630 
-640 TLVGVLDA
+640 
-648 DLSLYV
+648 
-654 QNYHAAERTYS
+654 
-665 LLAQV
+665 
-670 VGRAGRG
+670 
-677 ERAGRAVIQ
+677 
-686 TFHPDNEVIQAAAKQ
+686 
-701 DYEAFYRNELRLRRL
+701 
-716 RRYPPFADLFTL
+716 
-728 TVSGREEMRV
+728 
-738 IAAACALRDA
+738 A
-748 LRAASEKEPLR
+748 LRAELEKKN
-759 ALETEVLGPAGAPVV
+759 APAEEQ
-774 KVNERYRYC
+774 N
-783 VYLSGRSDNA
+783 
-793 LRRTVSEYLLA
+793 
-804 FSARKENRGLDIFA
+804 
-818 DCNAL
+818 
-823 Q
+823 

>member
-1 MAEKLLARVAV
+1 MAERTLARVAV

-26 IPDELAPEAAS
+26 VPDGLLSAAAP
-37 GKRVLIPFGRGNRR
+37 GKRVLIPFGRGNKRG
-51 SEGFVLDI
+51 EGFVLDV

-75 DDMPLLD
+75 DEAPLLD
-82 SRDIRLARWM
+82 AKDLRLVRWM
-92 KARYFCTYYDALKT
+92 KARYFCTYYDALKA

-118 IWKLNDDISAEEA
+118 VWRLRDGVSAEEA
-131 LGAVE
+131 LSAAA
-136 PDSLEETLLC
+136 PDSLEETLLRA
-146 TVLSSKG
+146 VLG
-153 AERAALNEL
+153 AKELERGALDEL
-162 GGEKTGRALH
+162 GGEKTGKALRAL
-172 AMAEQGILVCE
+172 EQHGLLTCE

-189 LGDKKARMVSLC
+189 LGDKTARMASLC
-201 VSAEEALAAVEPKRR
+201 VSAEDALAAVEPKRR
-216 SAPVRYAVIELLCRE
+216 SAPVRYAVVELLSCE
-231 GTLSS
+231 GTLS
-236 TEISYYTG
+236 TAEISYYTG

-251 GLNKSGLVE
+251 GLEKLGLLT
-260 FSEQEVLRVSAPAPS
+260 FSEQEVLRVSTAPES
-275 AHEDAPITL
+275 AERTDVTL
-284 NEEQQAAYEGLTALL
+284 NFEQQQAFEGLSALL

-325 ERLLARGKTAM
+325 EEALRRGRTAM

-346 QMMQRFSAR
+346 QMMRRFSAR
-355 FGSDAVMLHSALPLT
+355 FGSDVVMLHSALPLT

-396 PLPNLG
+396 PLPDLG

-450 AYYAKRGRYQVF
+450 AYYAKHGRYQVF
-462 SLHKRFNDLPLPEV
+462 SLHRRFNDLPLPKV
-476 LIADMKD
+476 LVADMKD

-495 ALRSKLEKNI
+495 ALRSELQKNI
-505 AHGEQSILFLN
+505 ARGEQSILFLN

-556 GHSEPVMERCREC
+556 GHSEPVMERCRAC
-569 GGLLKRIGS
+569 GGLLKRVGS
-578 GTQKVERELKALF
+578 GTQKVECELKALF
-591 PNTEV
+591 PDTEV

-601 DTVSAAHGH
+601 DTVSASHGH

-686 TFHPDNEVIQAAAKQ
+686 TYHPESEVIQAAAKQ
-701 DYEAFYRNELRLRRL
+701 DYEAFYQNELRLRRL

-728 TVSGREEMRV
+728 TVSGRDEMRV

-748 LRAASEKEPLR
+748 LRAASEREPLR

-783 VYLSGRSDNA
+783 VYLSGRSDSA

>member
-26 IPDELAPEAAS
+26 IPDELAIEAAS

-82 SRDIRLARWM
+82 SRDIRLVRWM

-146 TVLSSKG
+146 AVLSAKG

-495 ALRSKLEKNI
+495 ALRSELEKNI
-505 AHGEQSILFLN
+505 ARGAQSILFLN

-569 GGLLKRIGS
+569 GGLLKRVGS

-701 DYEAFYRNELRLRRL
+701 DYEAFYQNELRLRRL

>member
-82 SRDIRLARWM
+82 SRDIRLVRWM

-146 TVLSSKG
+146 AVLGAKG

-172 AMAEQGILVCE
+172 AMAQQGILVCE

-201 VSAEEALAAVEPKRR
+201 VSAEDALAAVEPKRR

-495 ALRSKLEKNI
+495 ALRSELEKNI

-556 GHSEPVMERCREC
+556 GHSEPVMERCRAC
-569 GGLLKRIGS
+569 GGLLKRVGS

-686 TFHPDNEVIQAAAKQ
+686 TYHPDNEVIQAAAKQ
-701 DYEAFYRNELRLRRL
+701 DYEAFYQNELRLRRL

>member
-118 IWKLNDDISAEEA
+118 IWKLNEEVSAEEA
-131 LGAVE
+131 LGAVA

-146 TVLSSKG
+146 AVLGAKG
-153 AERAALNEL
+153 AERTALNEL

-172 AMAEQGILVCE
+172 AMAQQGILVCE

-201 VSAEEALAAVEPKRR
+201 VSAEDALAAVEPKRR

-275 AHEDAPITL
+275 AREDAPITL
-284 NEEQQAAYEGLTALL
+284 NEEQQAAYEGLSALL

-325 ERLLARGKTAM
+325 ERLLAHGKTAM

-495 ALRSKLEKNI
+495 ALRSELEKNI
-505 AHGEQSILFLN
+505 ARGEQSILFLN

-556 GHSEPVMERCREC
+556 GHSEPVMERCKAC
-569 GGLLKRIGS
+569 GGLLKRVGS

-670 VGRAGRG
+670 VGGAGRG

-701 DYEAFYRNELRLRRL
+701 DYEAFYQNELRLRRL

>member
-495 ALRSKLEKNI
+495 ALRSELEKNI
-505 AHGEQSILFLN
+505 ARGEQSILFLN

-556 GHSEPVMERCREC
+556 GHSEPVMERCRAC

>member
-12 SSVPYAADK
+12 SSVPFAADK

-26 IPDELAPEAAS
+26 IPDELATEAAS

-75 DDMPLLD
+75 DEESLLD

-118 IWKLNDDISAEEA
+118 IWKLNEEVSAEQA
-131 LGAVE
+131 LSAVA

-146 TVLSSKG
+146 AVLGAKG
-153 AERAALNEL
+153 AERTALNEL

-172 AMAEQGILVCE
+172 TMAQQGILVCE

-251 GLNKSGLVE
+251 GLNKSGLIE
-260 FSEQEVLRVSAPAPS
+260 FSEQEVLRVSPPAPS
-275 AHEDAPITL
+275 AREDAPITL
-284 NEEQQAAYEGLTALL
+284 NEEQQAAYEGLSALL

-325 ERLLARGKTAM
+325 EQVLARGKTAM

-396 PLPNLG
+396 PLSNLG

-450 AYYAKRGRYQVF
+450 AYYAKHGRYQVF

-495 ALRSKLEKNI
+495 ALRSELQKNI
-505 AHGEQSILFLN
+505 ARGEQSILFLN

-556 GHSEPVMERCREC
+556 GHSEPVMERCRAC
-569 GGLLKRIGS
+569 GGLLKRVGS

-686 TFHPDNEVIQAAAKQ
+686 TYHPDNEVIQAAAKQ

-759 ALETEVLGPAGAPVV
+759 TLETEVLGPAGAPVV

-783 VYLSGRSDNA
+783 VYLSGRSDRA

>member
-1 MAEKLLARVAV
+1 MAERMIARVAV
-12 SSVPYAADK
+12 SSVPFAVDK
-21 LYTYR
+21 LYTYLV
-26 IPDELAPEAAS
+26 PEELMASAAE

-51 SEGFVLDI
+51 SEGFLIELSREECTVPLKPLGTVLD
-59 VREEDKPAY
+59 A
-68 KPIDAFL
+68 A
-75 DDMPLLD
+75 PLLD
-82 SRDIRLARWM
+82 SKDIRLVRWM

-113 LKSRE
+113 LQSRE
-118 IWKLNDDISAEEA
+118 VWRLADTVSAETA
-131 LGAVE
+131 LASAA
-136 PDSLEETLLC
+136 PDSLEENLLRAI
-146 TVLSSKG
+146 LSANG
-153 AERAALNEL
+153 LDRAALDAL
-162 GGEKTGRALH
+162 GGDKTGRTLRLL
-172 AMAEQGILVCE
+172 EQSGLLTCE
-183 TTMKQR
+183 TTIKQR
-189 LGDKKARMVSLC
+189 LGDKTVRMVSLC
-201 VSAEEALAAVEPKRR
+201 VSAEDALAAVEPKRR
-216 SAPVRYAVIELLCRE
+216 SAPVRYAVIELLIRE
-231 GTLSS
+231 GTLS
-236 TEISYYTG
+236 TQEIGYYTG

-251 GLNKSGLVE
+251 GLKKSGLVE
-260 FSEQEVLRVSAPAPS
+260 FSEQEVLRVSTVGADTGES
-275 AHEDAPITL
+275 AFVTL
-284 NEEQQAAYEGLTALL
+284 NEEQRSAFEGLSALL
-299 EREGGSAALLYGV
+299 GREGGAAALLYGV

-320 YLKLI
+320 YRKLI
-325 ERLLARGKTAM
+325 EETLARGRTAM

-346 QMMQRFSAR
+346 QMMRKFSAQ
-355 FGSDAVMLHSALPLT
+355 FGSSVVMLHSGLPLT

-396 PLPNLG
+396 PLPELG

-433 QRDALVLLGSAT
+433 QHSALMLLGSAT

-450 AYYAKRGRYQVF
+450 SYYAKQGRYEVF
-462 SLHKRFNDLPLPEV
+462 PLYRRYNELPLPKV

-483 ELRQGNDTSIGS
+483 ELRQGNETSIGQS
-495 ALRSKLEKNI
+495 LRAELKKNI
-505 AHGEQSILFLN
+505 ERGEQSILFLN
-516 RRGSARMLLCGECGY
+516 RRGSARLLLCGECGY
-531 VPECPRCSVP
+531 VPQCPRCSVP

-556 GHSEPVMERCREC
+556 GHSEPVLERCSEC
-569 GGLLKRIGS
+569 GGLMKRVGA
-578 GTQKVERELKALF
+578 GTQKVEQELHDLF
-591 PNTEV
+591 PEAQV

-601 DTVSAAHGH
+601 DTVGAAGSH
-610 EALLRQFTERRI
+610 EALLREFEEKKI

-648 DLSLYV
+648 DLSLYA

-686 TFHPDNEVIQAAAKQ
+686 TYHPENEVIRAAADQ
-701 DYEAFYRNELRLRRL
+701 DYGAFYRSELRLRRL
-716 RRYPPFADLFTL
+716 RRYPPFADLYTL
-728 TVSGREEMRV
+728 TITGSEEHRV

-748 LRAASEKEPLR
+748 LRHESEKEPLR
-759 ALETEVLGPAGAPVV
+759 TLEAEVLGPAGAPVV
-774 KVNERYRYC
+774 KVNNRYRYC
-783 VYLSGRSDNA
+783 VYLCARSDA
-793 LRRTVSEYLLA
+793 SLRRIVSDYLRA
-804 FSARKENRGLDIFA
+804 FYARKENRGLDIFA